1 MLPFRRQ
8 KQGKKLQDLAIHDK
22 AARNVYF
29 TKEQGTKQ
37 FNINHHTLNDFPFT
51 TAACYWE

>member
-51 TAACYWE
+51 TTARYWE